1 MALALLFDLDGT
13 LMDTLGTIVEAMNAA
28 ADDLGVSPS
37 FRADELR
44 PTIGMPVQR
53 ELQMLRGIVGPIA
66 DEFTDRYYAHFT
78 HAVDRGVRLYPE
90 VMETFPA
97 VASRPI
103 GSMSTRRAYQVDHML
118 RVTGLRG
125 YFRAVVGGD
134 EVSRPK
140 PFPDLPL
147 LGARALRVSAQ
158 DCVVVG
164 DSPVD
169 IRAGRSAGMKT
180 VAVLYGYGDSAAVAE
195 AGPDAVI
202 RRFSELPSVVAALE
216 RG

>member
-1 MALALLFDLDGT
+1 
-13 LMDTLGTIVEAMNAA
+13 MDTLGTIVEAMNAA

-37 FRADELR
+37 FRAD
-44 PTIGMPVQR
+44 
-53 ELQMLRGIVGPIA
+53 
-66 DEFTDRYYAHFT
+66 
-78 HAVDRGVRLYPE
+78 
-90 VMETFPA
+90 
-97 VASRPI
+97 
-103 GSMSTRRAYQVDHML
+103 
-118 RVTGLRG
+118 
-125 YFRAVVGGD
+125 VGGD